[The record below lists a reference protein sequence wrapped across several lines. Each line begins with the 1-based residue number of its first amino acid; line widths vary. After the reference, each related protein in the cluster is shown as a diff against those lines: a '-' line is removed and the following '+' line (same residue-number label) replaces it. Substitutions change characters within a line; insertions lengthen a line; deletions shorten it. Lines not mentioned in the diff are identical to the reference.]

1 MIDEGKSNEPGAGNK
16 ISDKAERLIEKG
28 KEMADQAEDFLVE
41 KANHVRNSDALGK
54 ISGLFDKVENFMES
68 KSEEF
73 HSGEM
78 GAKFETFKEKAEEQA
93 NELLKKAKETGRKFG
108 DQVDDTIDS
117 NKGKKGSANNQNG
130 GGI

>member
-1 MIDEGKSNEPGAGNK
+1 MSDEGKNKEPGSGNR
-16 ISDKAERLIEKG
+16 ISDKADRLIEKG

-41 KANHVRNSDALGK
+41 KASQVKNSDAFGK

-78 GAKFETFKEKAEEQA
+78 GAKFETFKDKAEDQA
-93 NELLKKAKETGRKFG
+93 NELLKKAKEAGRKFG
-108 DQVDDTIDS
+108 DQVDDTLDS
-117 NKGKKGSANNQNG
+117 IKGKKGAANNQNG